1 MSAST
6 WVPGSTVCGAKG
18 GLRSLPVTEVA
29 GKSDRF
35 MLRRGVAWRPTF
47 AGVVVAVDDDSPP
60 RKLEPV
66 ALAFLIELLDEAGSK
81 GVAFDQLKSRMVRKS
96 LAEHPRQVAV
106 DLHRRHPAGAG
117 Q

>member
-1 MSAST
+1 M
-6 WVPGSTVCGAKG
+6 PGSTVCGAKG

-81 GVAFDQLKSRMVRKS
+81 GVAFDQLFTS
-96 LAEHPRQVAV
+96 LEAPSDWLREALTTLIDMEVVCQ
-106 DLHRRHPAGAG
+106 AGSPPS
-117 Q
+117 